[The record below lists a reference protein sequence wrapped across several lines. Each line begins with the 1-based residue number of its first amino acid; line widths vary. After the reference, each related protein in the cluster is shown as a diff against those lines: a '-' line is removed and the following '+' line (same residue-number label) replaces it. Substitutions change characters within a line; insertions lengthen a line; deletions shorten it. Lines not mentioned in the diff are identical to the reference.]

1 MINGKVGY
9 GNMFDFFKKQKND
22 DKENIA
28 TTERI
33 TTKII
38 YREYKDKKTDSEAI
52 RYSEYFYKDK
62 KISDFILRME
72 DSFVTC
78 IHKSNSESE
87 YEDIKLSL
95 IITVSPDRIDAYVD
109 DNGISN
115 GKKSMIFKEA
125 KHPQLRSSQVY
136 MIAEGA
142 LDELVFAM
150 EEKIEEGEFEDDFES
165 EVTPYIAAVSETTVS
180 IKIEY
185 TAVR

>member
-1 MINGKVGY
+1 
-9 GNMFDFFKKQKND
+9 MFAFFKKSMKND
-22 DKENIA
+22 DRENTA

-33 TTKII
+33 ATEII
-38 YREYKDKKTDSEAI
+38 YREYKDKKSDSEVI
-52 RYSEYFYKDK
+52 RYSEYFFKDK

-72 DSFVTC
+72 DSFVTY
-78 IHKSNSESE
+78 IHKSNSGSE
-87 YEDIKLSL
+87 NADIKLSL
-95 IITVSPDRIDAYVD
+95 IISISSDRIDAYVD

-115 GKKSMIFKEA
+115 EKKSMIFKEA
-125 KHPQLRSSQVY
+125 KHHQLKSSQVY

-142 LDELVFAM
+142 LDELVFEM
-150 EEKIEEGEFEDDFES
+150 KEKIEDDEFEDDFES